1 MKNRNL
7 AATNICSR
15 GYLVWIS
22 VFGHTNL
29 AYTTLTD
36 ILAWQIFKL
45 T

>member
-22 VFGHTNL
+22 GFGHTNL
-29 AYTTLTD
+29 GNTEVTD